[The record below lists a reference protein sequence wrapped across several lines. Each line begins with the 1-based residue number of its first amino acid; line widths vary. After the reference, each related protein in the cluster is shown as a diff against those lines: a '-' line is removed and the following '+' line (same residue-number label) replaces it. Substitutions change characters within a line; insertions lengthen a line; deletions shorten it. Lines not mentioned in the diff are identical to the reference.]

1 MRVATVVGSV
11 FVNPPEWMTEAACA
25 GADLDLFFPNQGNS
39 NNAEALAYCHRCPVR
54 TQCLEYAL
62 GYADRDLPGI
72 WGGLNENQRNKLRRT
87 RSL

>member
-1 MRVATVVGSV
+1 MRVETLVGPV
-11 FVNPPEWMTEAACA
+11 LVTPPAWMTEAACA

-39 NNAEALAYCHRCPVR
+39 NNAEALAYCRKCLVR
-54 TQCLEYAL
+54 TECLNYAL

-72 WGGLNENQRNKLRRT
+72 WGGLNENQRIKLRRT